1 MLEWIK
7 DKGYYRKRANT
18 VENENKIQRETFE
31 EATREWAK
39 QLIDKKEE
47 IEHLKN
53 KVQLKEKTIKELKE
67 RNKELESKILQ
78 RKNKNI

>member
-31 EATREWAK
+31 EATTMWTQ
-39 QLIDKKEE
+39 QLLDKKEE

-53 KVQLKEKTIKELKE
+53 KVQLKDKTIRELKE
-67 RNKELESKILQ
+67 RNKELEKQ
-78 RKNKNI
+78 

>member
-18 VENENKIQRETFE
+18 IENENKIQRETFE
-31 EATREWAK
+31 EATTMWTQ
-39 QLIDKKEE
+39 QLLDKKEE

-53 KVQLKEKTIKELKE
+53 KVQLKDKTIRELKE
-67 RNKELESKILQ
+67 RNKELEKQ
-78 RKNKNI
+78 

>member
-18 VENENKIQRETFE
+18 MENDNKIQREAFE
-31 EATREWAK
+31 EATTIWTQ
-39 QLIDKKEE
+39 QLLDKKEE

-67 RNKELESKILQ
+67 RNKELENKIPK
-78 RKNKNI
+78 RKN